1 MSTEKAVYYPED
13 KKFLLNLSPHVSHY
27 EVLVCTAPQLRTASV
42 AEAFWL
48 SAAWTNGEGG
58 MNRERALKI
67 VLVLVGLIF
76 LFGVYPL
83 MMYLWPSGW
92 RWQPN
97 QPEYEQMILGV
108 YATLGIFL
116 LLPSRNP
123 SANRSLIAFT
133 AWSSL
138 VHAAIMAVQA
148 FRQTWAN
155 ADISLGDVPALVI
168 VGVALIAFS
177 SGEAASGTSLSW
189 ERLARG
195 L

>member
-1 MSTEKAVYYPED
+1 MTREAVL
-13 KKFLLNLSPHVSHY
+13 KV
-27 EVLVCTAPQLRTASV
+27 VLVA
-42 AEAFWL
+42 
-48 SAAWTNGEGG
+48 
-58 MNRERALKI
+58 
-67 VLVLVGLIF
+67 VGLIF
-76 LFGVYPL
+76 LLAVYPL

-116 LLPSRNP
+116 LLASRNP

-148 FRQTWAN
+148 FHNPSERGHL
-155 ADISLGDVPALVI
+155 LGDVPALVI
-168 VGVALIAFS
+168 VGIALIVLAPAKHS
-177 SGEAASGTSLSW
+177 AERAS
-189 ERLARG
+189 A
-195 L
+195 

>member
-1 MSTEKAVYYPED
+1 
-13 KKFLLNLSPHVSHY
+13 
-27 EVLVCTAPQLRTASV
+27 
-42 AEAFWL
+42 
-48 SAAWTNGEGG
+48 
-58 MNRERALKI
+58 MNREKVLKVI
-67 VLVLVGLIF
+67 LVVVGLIF
-76 LFGVYPL
+76 LFAVYPL

-116 LLPSRNP
+116 LLAARNP

-138 VHAAIMAVQA
+138 VHAAIMTLQA
-148 FRQTWAN
+148 FRN
-155 ADISLGDVPALVI
+155 AGERGHLLGDIPALVI
-168 VGVALIAFS
+168 VGVALIVLAPAKQS
-177 SGEAASGTSLSW
+177 AERVSAA
-189 ERLARG
+189 G

>member
-1 MSTEKAVYYPED
+1 
-13 KKFLLNLSPHVSHY
+13 
-27 EVLVCTAPQLRTASV
+27 
-42 AEAFWL
+42 
-48 SAAWTNGEGG
+48 
-58 MNRERALKI
+58 MNREGALKV

-76 LFGVYPL
+76 LFAVYPL

-116 LLPSRNP
+116 LLASRNP

-148 FRQTWAN
+148 FQNPSDRGHL
-155 ADISLGDVPALVI
+155 LGDIPALVI
-168 VGVALIAFS
+168 VGIALIVLAPPKQS
-177 SGEAASGTSLSW
+177 AALASASG
-189 ERLARG
+189 A
-195 L
+195 